1 MNLNESIA
9 AKVQSRNYIKEK
21 YLVLN
26 AESWI
31 WKKIN
36 KKPEFLS
43 PLKVLSETLNA
54 VGRIRQENN
63 SDSIEGKNP
72 WSEAWLVK

>member
-1 MNLNESIA
+1 MWSENHCHALYALTKESHRQTCFMNLNESIT

-31 WKKIN
+31 
-36 KKPEFLS
+36 
-43 PLKVLSETLNA
+43 
-54 VGRIRQENN
+54 
-63 SDSIEGKNP
+63 
-72 WSEAWLVK
+72 